1 MCEKKTENIE
11 IKYSDYA
18 VLISRNH
25 SEIIKNN
32 FFAGYFCMC
41 VFLLRLLHVEAIASF
56 ASFMYHDIGASNA
69 LPPSL
74 GCIPFYAC
82 NAAHGAHNAAND
94 GRYSHKERA

>member
-1 MCEKKTENIE
+1 MYYFI
-11 IKYSDYA
+11 
-18 VLISRNH
+18 H
-25 SEIIKNN
+25 SFHS
-32 FFAGYFCMC
+32 FFLF
-41 VFLLRLLHVEAIASF
+41 FLVRKIFLLHVEAIASF